1 MCANNINL
9 LLPVSITLRPL
20 KTMKLLSWKTP
31 ERVRRTGR
39 NSAICGG
46 GHDYFSYVPLNNQL
60 FIPRTLLL

>member
-20 KTMKLLSWKTP
+20 RKMKLLSWKTP
-31 ERVRRTGR
+31 ERVRRMGR

-46 GHDYFSYVPLNNQL
+46 GHDYFSYIPLNNQL
-60 FIPRTLLL
+60 FIPRTMFL